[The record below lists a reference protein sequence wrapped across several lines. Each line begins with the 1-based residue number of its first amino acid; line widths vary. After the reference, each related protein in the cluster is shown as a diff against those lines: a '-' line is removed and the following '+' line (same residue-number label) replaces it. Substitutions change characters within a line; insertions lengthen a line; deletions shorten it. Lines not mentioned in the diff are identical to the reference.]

1 MSSYSKITNY
11 IFKEDIGEGNFGKV
25 KLAIH
30 KETGEEFA
38 IKILNKKQIKIK
50 MKNTIFKE
58 NEIISKFN
66 HINVIFVFAIIE
78 DTENYYIV
86 MEYCKTGE
94 LFDYIVEHQ
103 YLSEEESSIF
113 FYQLINGIEYI
124 HSKGIA
130 HRDLKP
136 ENLLLTENNILKI
149 IDFGLSHEF
158 DKINFLSTK
167 CGSPSY
173 AAPEIIKGGKYD
185 GFKTDIWCCGII
197 LYAMVC
203 GYLPFEGE
211 TNNVLFKNIVECN
224 PEIPEYLSE
233 ECQELIKNIL
243 KEEPMERITIDEIK
257 NSKFYLKGKKLCNIN
272 YSQIEKC
279 VLKRRHRIR
288 SYDKSEQNKK
298 NEIKILSTE
307 DKKKNIK
314 NLIEESFKDLENNKS
329 ERSAKIR
336 NRDFRKNMKLINTKT
351 VLNTFRDKISLIN
364 KNFNKKI
371 RKFHKNMNLI
381 LNTDANVIVNN
392 KINKDPLFNNNRLI
406 TLTKFNNNSNNIN
419 TINSTNNYIKTTSN
433 SKNKEIKNINNQ
445 KETKKIPWKVIKEN
459 KNSDKYRQRKKYEM
473 IYDNLSLN
481 NDKHRK
487 NNIIELNKNTNLKSI
502 NTNGITNSINIINN
516 INNTINNY
524 GTLNIFSNNKTQIKT
539 SKLSPDLTRKNDI
552 KNIKKYN
559 TNIIN
564 KNDKNLNLNCLK
576 KNIRTAESSK
586 SSKTENNRN
595 QIKSVSNAYKI
606 NKKINSNSRTINS
619 NKGKSNKNINLTKKN
634 SNNIKYLQHP
644 SLKVEN
650 KLLIN
655 QNYIGRLINNINLI
669 NRNKKYIS
677 ISGKNGNRL
686 NIFDKI
692 NSIQNISK
700 SSNKSKKID
709 RNKKSNEKNKKNNR
723 NKRNIKE
730 QKQNYLSPIQN
741 MIHTEYIERKNKFI
755 SSKSN
760 IINKRN
766 NNSETKNS
774 IGSNKR
780 AKSSKTRK
788 NKNNND
794 KKVNIYHQL
803 LSNKRNGNVIYNKKR
818 MSENKNNK
826 KISYS
831 RLINNINNI
840 KNISKSINNI
850 KSNYKQHGNNINKTT
865 SKKITKKIDFNRI
878 NIQII
883 KNLNNYNYQNIK
895 DFFRINMKNINI

>member
-78 DTENYYIV
+78 DTDNYYIV

-94 LFDYIVEHQ
+94 LFDYIVAHQ

-158 DKINFLSTK
+158 DNINFLSTK

-173 AAPEIIKGGKYD
+173 ASPEIIKGGKYD

-211 TNNVLFKNIVECN
+211 NNKVLFKNIVECN
-224 PEIPEYLSE
+224 PEIPEYLSK
-233 ECQELIKNIL
+233 ECQQLIKNIL
-243 KEEPMERITIDEIK
+243 KEEPLERITIDEIK
-257 NSKFYLKGKKLCNIN
+257 KTKFYLKGKKLCNIN
-272 YSQIEKC
+272 YSQIERC

-288 SYDKSEQNKK
+288 SYDKSEQNKD
-298 NEIKILSTE
+298 NEIKILNV
-307 DKKKNIK
+307 DVKKKNIK
-314 NLIEESFKDLENNKS
+314 NLIEESFKDIDNNKS

-336 NRDFRKNMKLINTKT
+336 NRDIKKNMKLINTKT

-371 RKFHKNMNLI
+371 RKFHNNMNLI

-406 TLTKFNNNSNNIN
+406 TLTKYNNNSNNIN

-433 SKNKEIKNINNQ
+433 SKNRENKNINSQ
-445 KETKKIPWKVIKEN
+445 KETKKIPWKITKEN
-459 KNSDKYRQRKKYEM
+459 KNMDKYKQRKKYEM
-473 IYDNLSLN
+473 IYNNLSLSN
-481 NDKHRK
+481 EKHRK
-487 NNIIELNKNTNLKSI
+487 NDIIELNKNINLKSI
-502 NTNGITNSINIINN
+502 NTNYIANSINIINN

-524 GTLNIFSNNKTQIKT
+524 GTLNIFTNNKTQIKAN
-539 SKLSPDLTRKNDI
+539 KLSPELMRKNDI
-552 KNIKKYN
+552 KNIKKFN
-559 TNIIN
+559 ANILK
-564 KNDKNLNLNCLK
+564 KNDKNLNMKYIK
-576 KNIRTAESSK
+576 KNILTADSSK
-586 SSKTENNRN
+586 SSKKEIKRAP
-595 QIKSVSNAYKI
+595 IKSVSNTYKR
-606 NKKINSNSRTINS
+606 NKKNNSKSRTINS
-619 NKGKSNKNINLTKKN
+619 NKGKSNKNISLTNKN

-650 KLLIN
+650 KLLIK
-655 QNYIGRLINNINLI
+655 QNYISRLINNINLI

-686 NIFDKI
+686 NIFDKV
-692 NSIQNISK
+692 NSIQNMSK
-700 SSNKSKKID
+700 SSNKSKKI
-709 RNKKSNEKNKKNNR
+709 EKNKKSKDKNNENNR
-723 NKRNIKE
+723 NKRNINE
-730 QKQNYLSPIQN
+730 QKKDYLSPIHKK
-741 MIHTEYIERKNKFI
+741 IHTEYIERKNKFI
-755 SSKSN
+755 NSKSN
-760 IINKRN
+760 SINKRN
-766 NNSETKNS
+766 NNSEIKNS
-774 IGSNKR
+774 IGSNIR
-780 AKSSKTRK
+780 AKSSKTKK

-794 KKVNIYHQL
+794 KNVNIYHQL
-803 LSNKRNGNVIYNKKR
+803 LSGKRNGNIIYNKKR
-818 MSENKNNK
+818 KSENKNNK

-850 KSNYKQHGNNINKTT
+850 KSNYKQHGNKINKST
-865 SKKITKKIDFNRI
+865 SKKITKKMDFNRI
-878 NIQII
+878 NIRII
-883 KNLNNYNYQNIK
+883 KNLNNFNYQNIK